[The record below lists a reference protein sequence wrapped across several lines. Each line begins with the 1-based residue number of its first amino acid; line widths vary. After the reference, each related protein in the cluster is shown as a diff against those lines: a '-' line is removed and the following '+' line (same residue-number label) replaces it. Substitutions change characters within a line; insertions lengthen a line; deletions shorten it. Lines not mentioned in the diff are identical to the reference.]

1 MPIFCGTV
9 CTQGWHSVDDG
20 LAVEVG
26 GQDLVSLW
34 KMTAPYMARIIAIIK
49 HSGINLHIINTA
61 LGQKIIKFLDMVGVV
76 CQVDSNNTLV

>member
-61 LGQKIIKFLDMVGVV
+61 LGQKIIKLLDMV
-76 CQVDSNNTLV
+76 CETCEVD